1 MVPAKHLRAT
11 EHNSSLR
18 QKMNRNKRTEETD
31 PRKLEKKKNVIP
43 RQYGEHETARTV
55 EDKRE
60 I

>member
-1 MVPAKHLRAT
+1 
-11 EHNSSLR
+11 
-18 QKMNRNKRTEETD
+18 MNRNKRTEETH